1 VSQAIEPWLT
11 RDDRKRAVYLDDPYF
26 WEGWASYNAAR
37 PPAWELTRLTF
48 LLVKP
53 EAIAGRRVEPIL
65 EFVRSAGFLVIGT
78 WPVRMGRHEARNLW
92 RYSLNEL
99 PIAHIR
105 ALEMLVTAGQLFLV
119 GLGLGRDACLDRVD
133 SRQVTAAE
141 RLSRAKGSTSRPE
154 APGTLRQ
161 RLGCPALTLNF
172 VHAPDEPADMLREL
186 AVLGDAN
193 LQEQVIARLVAARDW
208 PRERFDAMRGEAAA
222 IMTSQYALC
231 PAHDLDVAATFERMR
246 RRLRDR
252 PLPALGPAIRYAI
265 ETGTVSPERG
275 LEVVRSLELAT
286 ELPMWD
292 RVVTAASLVDD
303 LRTGRR
309 PLVELGT
316 GEQGADR
323 HREARTFHRSV
334 VRCAS
339 NSSTRRRASGPSGL
353 PSPRVMKVKMTQEC
367 WLSGA
372 ETV

>member
-1 VSQAIEPWLT
+1 MSQAIEPWLT

-26 WEGWASYNAAR
+26 WEGWASYHAAR
-37 PPAWELTRLTF
+37 PTDRALTRLTF

-119 GLGLGRDACLDRVD
+119 GLSLGRDACLDLVA
-133 SRQVTAAE
+133 SGQVTAAE
-141 RLSRAKGSTSRPE
+141 LLSRAKGSTSRPE

-193 LQEQVIARLVAARDW
+193 LQEQVIARLLAARDW
-208 PRERFDAMRGEAAA
+208 PLERFDAMRSEAAA

-246 RRLRDR
+246 RCLRDR
-252 PLPALGPAIRYAI
+252 PLPTLGPAMRYAI

-275 LEVVRSLELAT
+275 LEVIRSLELAT

-309 PLVELGT
+309 PLVELWH
-316 GEQGADR
+316 GERGADR
-323 HREARTFHRSV
+323 RNGSTDGRLNVAARRFDLARYLPG
-334 VRCAS
+334 
-339 NSSTRRRASGPSGL
+339 SGP
-353 PSPRVMKVKMTQEC
+353 PYSPRLVSRARC
-367 WLSGA
+367 RRD
-372 ETV
+372 

>member
-1 VSQAIEPWLT
+1 MSQAIEPWLT

-26 WEGWASYNAAR
+26 WEGWASYHAAR
-37 PPAWELTRLTF
+37 PTDRALTRLTF

-119 GLGLGRDACLDRVD
+119 GLSLGRDACLDRVD
-133 SRQVTAAE
+133 SGQVTAAE

-208 PRERFDAMRGEAAA
+208 PLERFDAMRSEAAA

-246 RRLRDR
+246 RCLRDR
-252 PLPALGPAIRYAI
+252 PLPALGPALRYAI

-303 LRTGRR
+303 QRTGRR
-309 PLVELGT
+309 PLVELWH
-316 GEQGADR
+316 Q
-323 HREARTFHRSV
+323 
-334 VRCAS
+334 
-339 NSSTRRRASGPSGL
+339 P
-353 PSPRVMKVKMTQEC
+353 P
-367 WLSGA
+367 LSDQY
-372 ETV
+372 